1 MESVFLSNLKI
12 VKVRHLKNISI
23 PLSNKRP
30 KHLIL
35 TGKNGS
41 GKTSVLEAL
50 ANYLNYFVTVNNFED
65 VPIGSLVWKIDLKDD
80 EIREGVVVKF
90 NQAQSI
96 LEDMVKKGKF
106 ILAYYGD
113 KRAFQAEKPEHI
125 EKVKLQDK
133 YKITD
138 APGKLFIKYLLDLKV
153 TEALA
158 RNNGNIEKA
167 DGIRAW
173 FEKFESLLQRIF
185 NDFSLRLIFDE
196 DTFSFFIQED
206 GRDVFDFYSLSSGFA
221 SALDIILDLMLRM
234 EAHTNRTFDF
244 DMQGIV
250 LIDELETHLH
260 IELQRSIMDLLTTVF
275 PNIQFIIS
283 THSPYVLNA
292 VENCVVYDLDKK
304 ICMEDLFRYP
314 AEGIVEGYFGSES
327 YSNQLLEKVKRYEVL
342 AYIDEPT
349 EEERMERAKL
359 RMDLKQLS
367 GDLAKEAKE
376 AFEDIEQNR
385 RKYDQI

>member
-1 MESVFLSNLKI
+1 MKKRMGLGHGS
-12 VKVRHLKNISI
+12 KN
-23 PLSNKRP
+23 
-30 KHLIL
+30 
-35 TGKNGS
+35 
-41 GKTSVLEAL
+41 
-50 ANYLNYFVTVNNFED
+50 
-65 VPIGSLVWKIDLKDD
+65 
-80 EIREGVVVKF
+80 
-90 NQAQSI
+90 
-96 LEDMVKKGKF
+96 
-106 ILAYYGD
+106 
-113 KRAFQAEKPEHI
+113 
-125 EKVKLQDK
+125 
-133 YKITD
+133 
-138 APGKLFIKYLLDLKV
+138 
-153 TEALA
+153 
-158 RNNGNIEKA
+158 
-167 DGIRAW
+167 
-173 FEKFESLLQRIF
+173 
-185 NDFSLRLIFDE
+185 
-196 DTFSFFIQED
+196 ED
-206 GRDVFDFYSLSSGFA
+206 GREVFDFYSLSSGFA

-250 LIDELETHLH
+250 LIDKLETHLH

-304 ICMEDLFRYP
+304 ICVEDLFRYP
-314 AEGIVEGYFGSES
+314 AEGIVEGYFESES

-349 EEERMERAKL
+349 EEERVERVKL

-385 RKYDQI
+385 RKHDQI